1 MKEFKGMKG
10 NHITAELSLADL
22 IQIGGVSAIE
32 YCGGPN
38 IEIG

>member
-1 MKEFKGMKG
+1 MKG

-22 IQIGGVSAIE
+22 IQIGGIAAVE
-32 YCGGPN
+32 YTGGPT